1 MKGRGVYR
9 KNFACASGVPLV
21 NEKLLQGAQML
32 HGAVFS
38 KRAPLFRPLRYTCFF
53 LRGMVLYEEMGKKF
67 SIAQRIKSFGHA
79 ARGIGVAFKTQH
91 NIRIHAAAVIIVG
104 TAGIFFKLSLL
115 EWGLVVMAVGLVL
128 VSEMMNTAIEAL
140 VDLVSPSYHEK
151 AGLIKDIAAGAVMIA
166 AVISVIIGLVVFV
179 PKVLRLFEP

>member
-1 MKGRGVYR
+1 MYR

-21 NEKLLQGAQML
+21 NEKLLQGVQML

-79 ARGIGVAFKTQH
+79 ARGIVSTFKTQH
-91 NIRIHAAAVIIVG
+91 NIWIHAAAIIIVV
-104 TAGIFFKLSLL
+104 TAGIFFKLSLM
-115 EWGLVVMAVGLVL
+115 EWGLVVLAVGMVL
-128 VSEMMNTAIEAL
+128 AAEMMNTAIEAL

-166 AVISVIIGLVVFV
+166 AVISVIIGLLIFV